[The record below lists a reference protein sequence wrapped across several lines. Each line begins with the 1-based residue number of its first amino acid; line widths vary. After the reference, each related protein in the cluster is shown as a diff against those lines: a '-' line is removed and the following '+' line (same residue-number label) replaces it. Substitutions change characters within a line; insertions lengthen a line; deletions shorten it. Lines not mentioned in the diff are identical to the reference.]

1 MAKTTDF
8 AKLSPLIKLDLL
20 GFLNEMPPDSADV
33 NFNTSQQKYWR
44 DLLTRFSYYFGS
56 FNGDYKIFQKWDK
69 HYLERIDTNM
79 ARYLSLYNVLFYA
92 WQSDIIPLAA
102 EYDLDL
108 SDFHPLEG
116 LKEIMY
122 SDWEL
127 EEAKS
132 RMQQRPTLRQSYN
145 LSLKITRYEL
155 SKIEES
161 KHPKNRFNKLQAML
175 WEGLPE
181 NYQEIKRFE
190 WLCYEAARNSK
201 RQLVQDHLVKYE
213 ADLDNYIDIL
223 KKIAKPSTIKNS
235 QTSTKLF

>member
-1 MAKTTDF
+1 MAKRIDSI
-8 AKLSPLIKLDLL
+8 KLSPLTKIDLL
-20 GFLNEMPPDSADV
+20 GFLNEMPPDSTDI
-33 NFNTSQQKYWR
+33 NFNSSQQTYWR
-44 DLLTRFSYYFGS
+44 DLLARFSYYFGS

-69 HYLERIDTNM
+69 HHLERIDTNM

-116 LKEIMY
+116 LKEIMF

-132 RMQQRPTLRQSYN
+132 RMQQRPTLREGYN
-145 LSLKITRYEL
+145 LSLKITRHEL
-155 SKIEES
+155 SKIGES
-161 KHPKNRFNKLQAML
+161 KHPKNRLNKLQAML

-190 WLCYEAARNSK
+190 AFCYQAAGNSRNP
-201 RQLVQDHLVKYE
+201 LVKEHLAKHE
-213 ADLDNYIDIL
+213 ADLDNYIDSL
-223 KKIAKPSTIKNS
+223 KKIAKSSTIKNS